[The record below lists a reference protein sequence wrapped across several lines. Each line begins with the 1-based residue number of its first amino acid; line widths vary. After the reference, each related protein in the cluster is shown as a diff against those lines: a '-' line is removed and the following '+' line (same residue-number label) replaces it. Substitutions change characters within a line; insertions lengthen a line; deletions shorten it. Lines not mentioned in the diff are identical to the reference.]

1 MVKLERIR
9 NGPDTVMVYVNPDN
23 VLYCEDQGNIVTMI
37 HFVDGRLIAVMGNY
51 EQVAS
56 KLEDARKN
64 R

>member
-1 MVKLERIR
+1 MVKLEMIC
-9 NGPDTVMVYVNPDN
+9 NAPDTVMVYVNPDN
-23 VLYCEDQGNIVTMI
+23 VLYCVDHGNTVTMI
-37 HFVDGRLIAVMGNY
+37 HFGDRRPIAVIGNY